1 MKRRQGERI
10 DAPVLVK
17 CCRQIVAV
25 RSAGNHPPTILEL
38 VSDRTNSQCVV
49 STLSQ

>member
-1 MKRRQGERI
+1 VTKNV
-10 DAPVLVK
+10 DAPVLLK

-25 RSAGNHPPTILEL
+25 RSAGNHPPTVLEL

-49 STLSQ
+49 STLLQ